1 MKPKNLVLPSLICSL
16 LTGCNNNNHAPD
28 IEIAQPNHSAVV
40 TTQLSLT
47 AVVSDKDNNLK
58 EIKWR
63 QISGPAQATL
73 EVDGIKDQSIEVT
86 LPAKAGE
93 YIFEVEAK
101 DIWRLKEKSRF
112 VITAQSLEEAVFPQ
126 LDKLLSDTYSE
137 SKELVPGMQALVDF
151 GIEGQVWRGAVGYR
165 DKDDRVPLLIDT
177 PFRIASIS
185 KTLSAGVT
193 FSLIDEGVITLD
205 TTLAELVSE
214 TDMPSGYQ
222 VEDFHVLNGVKRGGA
237 ITVRQLL
244 DQSSGIEDFVSYLSD
259 LNAPDTRSFQAALL
273 GTGEDIP
280 AVWHSDLLIE
290 DLLRRG
296 ITQSLGDMPG
306 EQHLYG
312 NSNTDILAWA
322 LEKYTGKSFEQL
334 LYERVYLPL
343 GMNNTYMDQH
353 EPARGDDKIVEHY
366 FNIAADFEDIPP
378 ALYGNHNIVELG
390 VNTSFAWAGGGI
402 VSTLDDLNLYFTAL
416 HQRTLVQDPILNE
429 AIQSHWMP
437 VRSQEGISESYGL
450 ALAKYQMN
458 GFESVGHSG
467 FWGVNA
473 AMVEPL
479 GIRVI
484 TANHQVVS
492 DSLYDFEYGAIQLL
506 HKLGIKGAM
515 PLASGK

>member
-1 MKPKNLVLPSLICSL
+1 MKPKNLVLPGLICSL
-16 LTGCNNNNHAPD
+16 LAGCNDDNHAPN
-28 IEIAQPNHSAVV
+28 IEVAQPNHSAIV

-47 AVVSDKDNNLK
+47 AVVSDKDNNLQD
-58 EIKWR
+58 IKWR

-73 EVDGIKDQSIEVT
+73 EVDGNKDQSIEVT

-93 YIFEVEAK
+93 YIFEIEAN

-112 VITAQSLEEAVFPQ
+112 IVTAQSLEEAVFPQ

-137 SKELVPGMQALVDF
+137 STELVPGMQALIDF

-165 DKDDRVPLLIDT
+165 DKDDRVPLLVDT

-214 TDMPSGYQ
+214 SDMPKGYQ

-244 DQSSGIEDFVSYLSD
+244 DQTSGIEDFVSYLSD

-296 ITQSLGDMPG
+296 ITQSLDNMPG

-322 LEKYTGKSFEQL
+322 LEQYTGKSFEQL

-366 FNIAADFEDIPP
+366 FNISDVEHVPP
-378 ALYGNHNIVELG
+378 ALHGNHNIVALG
-390 VNTSFAWAGGGI
+390 VNTSFAWAGGGL
-402 VSTLDDLNLYFTAL
+402 VSTIDDLNLYFTAL
-416 HQRTLVQDPILNE
+416 HQRTLVQDPKLNE

-437 VRSQEGISESYGL
+437 IFSGENMSQSYGL

-458 GFESVGHSG
+458 GFTSVGHSG

-506 HKLGIKGAM
+506 HNLGIKGVT
-515 PLASGK
+515 PLVSSK